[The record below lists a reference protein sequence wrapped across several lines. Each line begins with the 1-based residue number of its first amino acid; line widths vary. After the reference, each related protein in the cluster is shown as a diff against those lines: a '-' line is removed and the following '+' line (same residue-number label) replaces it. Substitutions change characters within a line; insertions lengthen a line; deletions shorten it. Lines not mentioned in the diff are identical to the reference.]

1 MNLAEN
7 LKFFRK
13 NCGLTQE
20 DMGRALG
27 VDRSTYTY
35 YETGRSSPSL
45 ENLVRIIRILGVPSV
60 DALLGVTGEDGT
72 EAAFSSPGS
81 TYSALQNAR
90 ISMPTLSNDETDII
104 LCFRQMSKE
113 NKKIAK
119 DYLLQLKSESID

>member
-1 MNLAEN
+1 MNLAAN
-7 LKFFRK
+7 LKFYRK

-60 DALLGVTGEDGT
+60 DALLGVTTEDGT
-72 EAAFSSPGS
+72 DAAFSSPGS
-81 TYSALQNAR
+81 VYSALQNSR
-90 ISMPTLSNDETDII
+90 ISMPNLSNDETDII
-104 LCFRQMSKE
+104 
-113 NKKIAK
+113 
-119 DYLLQLKSESID
+119 